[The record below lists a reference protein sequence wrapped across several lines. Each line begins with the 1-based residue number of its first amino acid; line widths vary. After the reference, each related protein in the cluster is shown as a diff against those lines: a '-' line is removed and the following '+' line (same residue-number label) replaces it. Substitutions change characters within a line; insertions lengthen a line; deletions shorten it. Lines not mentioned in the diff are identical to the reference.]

1 MDTNL
6 IEKLVNR
13 LMYQVVSN
21 NIQIEHVNGILDQTT
36 KSLVSAI
43 DIATQRDLLGYT
55 VPLNGDEKGYA
66 KFYLYNQFGSFVE
79 FIESQAEMHQIH
91 IAISEEEVAESMAF
105 VKSTL
110 PEEYLE
116 NSETKIA

>member
-1 MDTNL
+1 MDQVRL
-6 IEKLVNR
+6 EKLVNR
-13 LMYQVVSN
+13 LMYQVVST
-21 NIQIEHVNGILDQTT
+21 NIQIEHVNGILDQST
-36 KSLVSAI
+36 KSLISAI

-55 VPLNGDEKGYA
+55 VPLNTDEKAYA

-79 FIESQAEMHQIH
+79 FIKSQAEMYQIY

-110 PEEYLE
+110 SEGYLE